1 MWISNNFWSGLWSR
15 KYLSFLKFREQLFKP
30 RLIWYYYLTKITTG
44 FEKLGLRVS
53 KYSLKSSA
61 ELFNSN
67 TNGRNVNYRKMFYIA
82 FKEELLAMRNRYT
95 GALNTDTVPW
105 KIIIITFIINLNIL
119 FYISSF

>member
-15 KYLSFLKFREQLFKP
+15 TYLSFSKFRERLFKP
-30 RLIWYYYLTKITTG
+30 RLIWYFYLTKITTG

-105 KIIIITFIINLNIL
+105 KIIIITIIIYFNIK
-119 FYISSF
+119 F

>member
-1 MWISNNFWSGLWSR
+1 MFLREVLSGTIIG
-15 KYLSFLKFREQLFKP
+15 YF
-30 RLIWYYYLTKITTG
+30 YLTKITTG

-82 FKEELLAMRNRYT
+82 FREELLAMRNRYT
-95 GALNTDTVPW
+95 GALNTDTVP
-105 KIIIITFIINLNIL
+105 
-119 FYISSF
+119 